1 MLRLFFVCLVSLPF
15 IIYYM
20 WLVGYIEKHENNYT
34 EAQRYKI
41 AQKMVAIMKRNGFI
55 HTKVF
60 GKENLPKDGGYVMY
74 ANHQGKYDTLGII
87 NVHDKPCTIVIDEKR
102 SRLIFANQ
110 FISLLKGC
118 RLDRTNI
125 RSQVKGIYSIIKEV
139 KAGRRFIIFPEG
151 GYKDNKNK
159 VKDFLPG
166 SFKCA
171 MKAKSPIVPVVLID
185 SYKVFGINSIRP
197 VTTQVHFL
205 KPLYYEDYK
214 DMNSTDISNEV
225 RNRIVETINS
235 YA

>member
-1 MLRLFFVCLVSLPF
+1 MLRLFFVCIVSLPF

-20 WLVGYIEKHENNYT
+20 WLVGYIEKHENNYS
-34 EAQRYKI
+34 EVQRYKI

-205 KPLYYEDYK
+205 KPLYYDEYK

>member
-60 GKENLPKDGGYVMY
+60 GQENLPKDGGYVMY

-125 RSQVKGIYSIIKEV
+125 RSQVKGIYSIIREV

>member
-225 RNRIVETINS
+225 RNRIVDTINS

>member
-205 KPLYYEDYK
+205 KPLYYDEYK

>member
-125 RSQVKGIYSIIKEV
+125 RSQVNGIYSIIKEV

-205 KPLYYEDYK
+205 KPLYYDEYK

>member
-60 GKENLPKDGGYVMY
+60 GQENLPKDGGYVMY

-87 NVHDKPCTIVIDEKR
+87 NVHEKPCTIVIDEKR

-125 RSQVKGIYSIIKEV
+125 RSQVNGIYSIIKEV

-205 KPLYYEDYK
+205 KPLYYDEYK